1 MLTDTEEVD
10 ALLGLRDGGAANTSI
25 REGRQLLRQYLKEVG
40 YTDSVL
46 QLRAARVRQLL
57 GLPPEKDRDHMPV
70 NATPPSA
77 PNQPSRTGSRL
88 AAPGAALVNG
98 DLAAGTRITNAN
110 ANAES
115 LTARAQPTRPAAPAN
130 LSPSRRPQLTDSPAV
145 SARDPSGARPP
156 VVTQARATESN
167 LMRQI
172 ERIAAASEAHSD
184 ADRSAISSSPDQDN
198 QYI

>member
-1 MLTDTEEVD
+1 MKSDTEKENLLTDTEEVD

-57 GLPPEKDRDHMPV
+57 GLPPEKEREH
-70 NATPPSA
+70 TPSSAVPAGA
-77 PNQPSRTGSRL
+77 PNQPTRTGSRVGV
-88 AAPGAALVNG
+88 PGSALVNG
-98 DLAAGTRITNAN
+98 DLAAASRGINAN

-115 LTARAQPTRPAAPAN
+115 PTARAQPARPTAPAN
-130 LSPSRRPQLTDSPAV
+130 LSPSRRPQLTDAPAGSVPPPAV
-145 SARDPSGARPP
+145 S
-156 VVTQARATESN
+156 QARTTESN

-172 ERIAAASEAHSD
+172 ERIAAASEAPATST
-184 ADRSAISSSPDQDN
+184 SPDQDN
-198 QYI
+198 RYI